1 MIVTEDFYRLIRC
14 LDAVYRPSS
23 LSRGPLSTGKAWRS
37 VNKMQLEAP
46 LQRRNVTL
54 RRRRHPADGN
64 YAGVSLACLSSC
76 LSARVSVCLTQSV
89 RFVSFKSR

>member
-1 MIVTEDFYRLIRC
+1 
-14 LDAVYRPSS
+14 
-23 LSRGPLSTGKAWRS
+23 
-37 VNKMQLEAP
+37 MQLEAP

-54 RRRRHPADGN
+54 HTAERRRRHPADGN

-89 RFVSFKSR
+89 RFGFLQEQVTLQRRPQLFKRGA